1 MTYISS
7 YTKDTTFVYTDSMEN
22 QITIAV
28 WVIAILVSFVP
39 MPLMYKIIGI
49 IACIIL
55 IAWMTYMAHRNNR
68 LSALSL
74 VINLLI
80 IGWDLAVVYM
90 ALTR

>member
-1 MTYISS
+1 M
-7 YTKDTTFVYTDSMEN
+7 DN
-22 QITIAV
+22 QMTIAV
-28 WVIAILVSFVP
+28 WIIAILVSFVP

-49 IACIIL
+49 IVSIAL
-55 IAWMTYMAHRNNR
+55 IAAITYRAHRNNR
-68 LSALSL
+68 LTSTTL